1 MILWDRKDI
10 TYCKCPNLRYAHA
23 HCPCEECNGKAVSC
37 STEYCHWMAFKE
49 QLSIQQ
55 DRVIQ
60 DNGANTE
67 TAGEEVLMNISL
79 VTKEKIELEPE
90 MMQFSEAVTLNSLV
104 PDDIITNDHEQDSF
118 IETEHETSTVNTHIH
133 NHSYICMCVSYS

>member
-1 MILWDRKDI
+1 
-10 TYCKCPNLRYAHA
+10 
-23 HCPCEECNGKAVSC
+23 
-37 STEYCHWMAFKE
+37 MAFKE

-104 PDDIITNDHEQDSF
+104 PDDIIANDDREQDSF
-118 IETEHETSTVNTHIH
+118 RETEHETSTGNTHIH